1 MRALLVTTGSRGDV
15 QPFAA
20 LALALRRRG
29 HDAVLAAPGRFS
41 TLVSRHGV
49 DFAALDEGT
58 LALQDELAGRG
69 TMAALTSARR
79 VAPALRAWLDSV
91 AGLAG
96 TACDAVVFAPKALGA
111 ADLADRLGVPAVP
124 LLAIP
129 LYTPTRGFASPL
141 LPFRPPAALNRPS
154 WRLASAVEA
163 PYRRM
168 LRRWRAER
176 LDLGPGP
183 DLPERIAAGGAVH
196 AWSRHLLPAPA
207 DWPPSAAPLGAL
219 HLPPE
224 RGRTLPGAL
233 ARFLEEGEPPVYV
246 GFGSTVHR
254 DPTGLTRTVVE
265 GVRLSG
271 RRAVL
276 ASGWGALSPG
286 SAPSDNVLVVDEVP
300 HDLLLPHVAA
310 AVHHGGAGT
319 VAAAMRAGV
328 PQAVR
333 PFAGDQW
340 FWGDRVHRI
349 GAGPAPLTGRL
360 TPERLAAAIDGA
372 AACSG
377 RARELAGAVAEEE
390 ATAADRTAE
399 RVLAA
404 AA

>member
-1 MRALLVTTGSRGDV
+1 MRALIVTTGSRGDV
-15 QPFAA
+15 QPFTA

-29 HDAVLAAPGRFS
+29 HDAVLAAPGRFAP
-41 TLVSRHGV
+41 LVSRHGV

-69 TMAALTSARR
+69 TLAALTSARR
-79 VAPALRAWLDSV
+79 VAPALRAWLDDV

-96 TACDAVVFAPKALGA
+96 TACDVVVFAPKALGA

-129 LYTPTRGFASPL
+129 LYTPTREFASPL
-141 LPFRPPAALNRPS
+141 LPFRPPAAANRAS
-154 WRLASAVEA
+154 WRLAAAVEA

-168 LRRWRAER
+168 LRRWRAEK
-176 LDLGPGP
+176 LGLGPAP
-183 DLPERIAAGGAVH
+183 ALPERIASSGAVH

-207 DWPPSAAPLGAL
+207 DWPTAAAPLGAL
-219 HLPPE
+219 HLPPGQ
-224 RGRTLPGAL
+224 GRSLPGEL
-233 ARFLEEGEPPVYV
+233 VRFLRAGGPPVYV
-246 GFGSTVHR
+246 GFGSTVHG
-254 DPTGLTRTVVE
+254 DPAGLTRTVVE
-265 GVRLSG
+265 GVRRSG

-276 ASGWGALSPG
+276 ATGWGALSPG
-286 SAPSDNVLVVDEVP
+286 SAPWDDVLVVDEVP

-333 PFAGDQW
+333 PFVGDQW
-340 FWGDRVHRI
+340 FWGDRVHRT

-360 TPERLAAAIDGA
+360 TPERLAAAIDRA
-372 AACSG
+372 LACSG
-377 RARELAGAVAEEE
+377 RAGELAGAVAQEE
-390 ATAADRTAE
+390 AAAADRVVE

-404 AA
+404 AV